1 MLIINQIYLINGKT
15 IIKWDKK
22 DNKYKY
28 YYYNLKVNGEY
39 KFIIFNLILNK

>member
-28 YYYNLKVNGEY
+28 YYNLKVNGKY